1 MDYAHLLD
9 HLKTTVSPDGPRRQ
23 GLYAALRGA
32 VLDGRLPPG
41 TKLPASRALA
51 TELAL
56 ARNTVIH
63 AYEQLVT
70 EGYLVADRRATRVAP
85 LPLGL
90 ASGSTPGNAAT
101 DPAEARLPPSA
112 TSTLPPLAHRAA
124 RINARRHGLDGPPRP
139 FSPGVPDLGRFPFAA
154 WRACLDAAWRDATP
168 AQLHYSP
175 PGGDPLLREAIARH
189 LAVSR
194 GVRCTP
200 QQVVVTP
207 GIQGAIAVC
216 AWLLAE
222 AGATAWLENPGYPGA
237 RSAFAWAGLDVRG
250 IAVDGQGLAPTAAD
264 WDEAPPRLI
273 YLTPAHQYPLGTVLS
288 LERRLALIARARQC
302 GAWLL
307 EDDYDAEFRY
317 ESRPLPALQGL
328 DTDAPVLYLGTFSK
342 TLLPG
347 LRLAYMVAPEA
358 IAADLGRAVTDLLR
372 PGQGVEQRALAEF
385 IAKGRFAAHLQRMR
399 RLYAE
404 RQALLRRL
412 LAERLPAVAGLPATV
427 TGGAAGLHL
436 TLALP
441 PDLPDRAAVAALAQR
456 GLDPRPVSA
465 YCLAGS
471 APAGGNGLV
480 LGYGNTDVAILPAA
494 VEQLAAGLAEARGT
508 QRRRP

>member
-9 HLKTTVSPDGPRRQ
+9 LLRPATAPGTPRRQ
-23 GLYAALRGA
+23 GLYAALRQA
-32 VLDGRLPPG
+32 VLDGRLPAG
-41 TKLPASRALA
+41 THLPASRTLA
-51 TELAL
+51 AELVV

-63 AYEQLVT
+63 AYEQLLT
-70 EGYLVADRRATRVAP
+70 EGYLVADRRATRVAA
-85 LPLGL
+85 LPLGDAPRAEPSVPDAPDSAPAGPPAPLPGL
-90 ASGSTPGNAAT
+90 AP
-101 DPAEARLPPSA
+101 
-112 TSTLPPLAHRAA
+112 RAA
-124 RINARRHGLDGPPRP
+124 RINARRHGQEGPPRP

-154 WRACLDAAWRDATP
+154 WRTCLDAAWREATP
-168 AQLHYSP
+168 SQLHYSP
-175 PGGDPLLREAIARH
+175 PGGDPLLREAIAHH

-200 QQVVVTP
+200 RQVIVTP

-237 RSAFAWAGLDVRG
+237 RSAFAWAGLNVRG

-264 WDEAPPRLI
+264 WAEAPPRLI

-288 LERRLALIARARQC
+288 LERRLDLLTQARRH
-302 GAWLL
+302 GTWLL

-328 DTDAPVLYLGTFSK
+328 TADAPVIYLGTFSK

-347 LRLAYMVAPEA
+347 LRLAYVVAPEA
-358 IAADLGRAVTDLLR
+358 IAPDLARAVTDLLR
-372 PGQGVEQRALAEF
+372 PGQGVEQQALATF

-399 RLYAE
+399 RLYAA
-404 RQALLRRL
+404 RQEALRRL
-412 LAERLPAVAGLPATV
+412 LGERLPAVASIPAAV

-441 PDLPDRAAVAALAQR
+441 PHLADRTAVAALR
-456 GLDPRPVSA
+456 RRSLDPRPVSA
-465 YCLAGS
+465 YCLPGS
-471 APAGGNGLV
+471 VPPGGNGLV
-480 LGYGNTDVAILPAA
+480 LGYGNTDTAILPAA
-494 VEQLAAGLAEARGT
+494 VEQLAAGLAEAAGHG
-508 QRRRP
+508 